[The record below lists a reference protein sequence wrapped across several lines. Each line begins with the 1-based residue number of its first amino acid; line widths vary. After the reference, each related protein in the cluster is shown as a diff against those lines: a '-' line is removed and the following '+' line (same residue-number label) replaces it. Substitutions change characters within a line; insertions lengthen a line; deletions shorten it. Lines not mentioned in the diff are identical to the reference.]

1 MKTCFHSDFYA
12 NFHASVNFAIF
23 VLIFMKFSPKCR
35 TNKFDI
41 HHFAKFSLIFFIG
54 KGPKFGL
61 GPNSGLGKSM
71 DC

>member
-41 HHFAKFSLIFFIG
+41 HHFAKFSLIFLLA
-54 KGPKFGL
+54 KGQ
-61 GPNSGLGKSM
+61 NSASAPIQA
-71 DC
+71 